1 MRLNS
6 SWTCSVLYFKR
17 LIQLLDVIGRLKS
30 LPCEKYLISMHW
42 PFTGPDRRLQ
52 WIKLTSLE
60 SCPAYRLPIRQ
71 INFYSYFWCFRN
83 LQRLYKTFRL
93 CFRRERKPYNL
104 LKLELKLSSC
114 RILQPRIQECVT
126 KHLEVAKFFPSC
138 DKNPKAF

>member
-42 PFTGPDRRLQ
+42 PFTGPDRRLL

-83 LQRLYKTFRL
+83 LQRLYKTFS
-93 CFRRERKPYNL
+93 CVFVERESPKIYWNWSSNCLHVEFYNL
-104 LKLELKLSSC
+104 ERYTRVRDQTPWGS
-114 RILQPRIQECVT
+114 
-126 KHLEVAKFFPSC
+126 EVFSVLW
-138 DKNPKAF
+138 